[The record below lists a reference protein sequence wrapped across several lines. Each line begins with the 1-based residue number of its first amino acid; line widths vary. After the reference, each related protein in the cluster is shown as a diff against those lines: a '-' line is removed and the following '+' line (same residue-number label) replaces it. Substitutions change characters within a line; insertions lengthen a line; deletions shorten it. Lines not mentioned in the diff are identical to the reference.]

1 MHPEI
6 EIRLTNQ
13 DYIDA
18 DMIEAAFSFW
28 FSDNQHL
35 RSPFPFYIREK
46 LQMDASHHFL
56 DWAEK
61 LTDKAKKDI
70 NDEILAEK
78 FEEIIFEMALK
89 MVLTED
95 EKISIRYPFMP
106 RKGDQLNQKDQQG
119 VETPSVVTDRIY
131 YKKGDEA
138 FLKVKL
144 KNLATNNEWVTEFE
158 LPE

>member
-6 EIRLTNQ
+6 EIKLRKQ
-13 DYIDA
+13 SYIEA
-18 DMIEAAFSFW
+18 EMIESAFNFW

-35 RSPFPFYIREK
+35 RSPFPFYIREQ
-46 LQMDASHHFL
+46 LQFEASKKFI
-56 DWAEK
+56 DWAAI
-61 LTDKAKKDI
+61 LTEKAKKEI
-70 NDEILAEK
+70 NDDILAEK
-78 FEEIIFEMALK
+78 LEEIIFETALQ

-95 EKISIRYPFMP
+95 EKITIRYPFMP
-106 RKGDQLNQKDQQG
+106 RKGDHLNQKNNEN
-119 VETPSVVTDRIY
+119 VEKTSIVTDRIY

-144 KNLATNNEWVTEFE
+144 KDTTGNNEWETEFE